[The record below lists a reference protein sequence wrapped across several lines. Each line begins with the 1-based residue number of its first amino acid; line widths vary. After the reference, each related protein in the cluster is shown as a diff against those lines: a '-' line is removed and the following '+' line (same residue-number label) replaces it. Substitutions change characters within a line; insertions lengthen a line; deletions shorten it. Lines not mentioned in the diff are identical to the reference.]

1 MAFKT
6 VGRYDEDENYTGIL
20 DFGVQMN
27 KSLTE
32 KFDERIK
39 WVRDMDRA
47 KRVETA
53 QVCLAYIAQTVQEII
68 TDGEQLS
75 DWLFTFLACA
85 NELACAGLDPV
96 QYVKKKELAEML
108 NLFGDEYEW
117 LKKDMFFD
125 WKQFRDKDHQM
136 LVHSFLGICKD
147 PGLHQ
152 YPDTVANYL
161 LVACCA
167 DRPNENGI
175 KAARYVWTE
184 YLDYVRRV
192 KRDPNYEYTGTYDR
206 SHFRTSSEQ
215 GRVDAQ
221 QRQAEAQQ
229 KRAAEAAA
237 KQAEE
242 DRRNQPGKLKNL
254 HKGDTFLFGSYPQS
268 SRSASDRV
276 EWIVLEQQA
285 SRILVISKKVLDD
298 QAFHREKKTTPW
310 CDSLIRTWLDTTFF
324 QKAFNDDERKLI
336 LPTAIHEPDNT
347 GTVHSTTDR
356 VFLLSETELRKYMP
370 KPEDRKA
377 EGTNVSNNQYWGL
390 RSYQQGA
397 DSFRYVTA
405 KGLIQSNK
413 FGTDGFT
420 YTNYDC
426 TIGVR
431 PAMWLETRGES
442 VDAYAQK
449 EEEKAAEQMRLQ
461 EENEK
466 AEAAKKL
473 EEARK
478 KEAAWRAECTKIL
491 EQRLQELDKQVEKE
505 RQRLLAE
512 AKNHMEKEQSK
523 LQRELDNHLAKKQQ
537 AEQELGGLKFYQ
549 FGRKK
554 ELREAIEYA
563 ERIIP
568 KKEQEKASWEE
579 WFQDEQKKIAEK
591 LPAYREEKKKS
602 VEANHPLPRKTAA
615 AVQPKLFMGKISAS
629 ELKSKIE
636 KLGVVTK
643 EELKKHIGRDISDDL
658 ETLKQRGLVDSLSV
672 RGEIY
677 YLAQSDNTLRVLGGE
692 VWESPEE
699 IEQRKTREENER
711 LKMRIL
717 DCLCRS
723 RTWMT
728 CSDIVRAMLDEG
740 VSIVRVSALVNQ
752 LVAQGL
758 VDKKTE
764 RRVSYFRA

>member
-1 MAFKT
+1 MGFKT
-6 VGRYDEDENYTGIL
+6 VGRYDDGENYTGFFNGPAFARKKL
-20 DFGVQMN
+20 EERFDEM
-27 KSLTE
+27 E
-32 KFDERIK
+32 KLVRGWSKDERINAGRN
-39 WVRDMDRA
+39 VVYSF
-47 KRVETA
+47 VEFIDTKFNSPVYTP
-53 QVCLAYIAQTVQEII
+53 QQFVM
-68 TDGEQLS
+68 
-75 DWLFTFLACA
+75 TFIACA
-85 NELACAGLDPV
+85 TELGFAGLDPLPKAKMNEV
-96 QYVKKKELAEML
+96 AEIL
-108 NLFGDEYEW
+108 EVIGD
-117 LKKDMFFD
+117 KDAILDNDQFFD

-136 LVHSFLGICKD
+136 LVDNFFGIC
-147 PGLHQ
+147 PEPLLQ
-152 YPDTVANYL
+152 EYPLWL
-161 LVACCA
+161 LTYMLVVCCA
-167 DRPNENGI
+167 DKVNENGI
-175 KAARYVWTE
+175 KAARKVWID
-184 YLDYVRRV
+184 YLDVLD
-192 KRDPNYEYTGTYDR
+192 KRKRNPNYVYTGTYDR
-206 SHFRTSSEQ
+206 SHFRTSAEQ

-310 CDSLIRTWLDTTFF
+310 CDSLIRTWLDTTFL

-370 KPEDRKA
+370 KPEDRKT

-390 RSYQQGA
+390 RSYQMGA
-397 DSFRYVTA
+397 ESFRYVTA

-449 EEEKAAEQMRLQ
+449 EEEKAAEQLRLQ

-473 EEARK
+473 EEARN
-478 KEAAWRAECTKIL
+478 KETAWKAECTKIL

-512 AKNHMEKEQSK
+512 AKNHMGKEQSK
-523 LQRELDNHLAKKQQ
+523 VQRELDNHLAKKQQ

-602 VEANHPLPRKTAA
+602 VDAKYPLPRKTAA
-615 AVQPKLFMGKISAS
+615 VLQPKLFMSKNSAS
-629 ELKSKIE
+629 ELKSQIE

-643 EELKKHIGRDISDDL
+643 EELKKHIGRDVSDDL
-658 ETLKQRGLVDSLSV
+658 ETLKQRGLVNRLSV
-672 RGEIY
+672 HGEIY

-699 IEQRKTREENER
+699 IEQRKTKEENER
-711 LKMRIL
+711 LKTKIL
-717 DCLCRS
+717 DCLLRS

-728 CSDIVRAMLDEG
+728 CSDIGRMLDISTPKAS
-740 VSIVRVSALVNQ
+740 VLVNQ

-764 RRVSYFRA
+764 RRVSYFRT